1 MAMITA
7 ARTRPHSQPTACSD
21 GLLIGFHVKEFQMT
35 GLDHSL
41 KGVDVLR
48 PNISII
54 LPDQWRILKA
64 LRLDALKDSP
74 NAFLGNYDRE
84 SEWSPSQW
92 RAECDASTWVSAA
105 VVEKLVGVA
114 KLARSNDPDVTL
126 HIESM
131 WVNPGWRRRGIA
143 QALVEKLEVLAREQ
157 GEEILGLWTFDGNE
171 SAQRL
176 YLRLG
181 FHPVGEKGNRQL
193 ITQSSEPG
201 SLIWEE
207 ELRKNLVSA
216 P

>member
-1 MAMITA
+1 MAG
-7 ARTRPHSQPTACSD
+7 PDHPP
-21 GLLIGFHVKEFQMT
+21 KE
-35 GLDHSL
+35 
-41 KGVDVLR
+41 VDVLR

-54 LPDQWRILKA
+54 LPDQWRKLKR

-74 NAFLGNYDRE
+74 NAFLGSYDRE
-84 SEWSPSQW
+84 SQWPPSQW
-92 RAECDASTWVSAA
+92 RSECDTSTWISAT
-105 VVEKLVGVA
+105 VDGKLVGVA
-114 KLARSNDPDVTL
+114 KLAISNDPDVTL

-143 QALVEKLEVLAREQ
+143 QALVEKLEALAREQ

-193 ITQSSEPG
+193 ITQTCEPE

>member
-1 MAMITA
+1 
-7 ARTRPHSQPTACSD
+7 
-21 GLLIGFHVKEFQMT
+21 MT
-35 GLDHSL
+35 GLDDSP
-41 KGVDVLR
+41 KRVDTLR

-54 LPDQWRILKA
+54 LPDQWRILKS

-92 RAECDASTWVSAA
+92 RAECAASTWVSAT
-105 VVEKLVGVA
+105 VVETLVGVA
-114 KLARSNDPDVTL
+114 KLARANDPDVTL

-143 QALVEKLEVLAREQ
+143 QVLVGKLEILAREQ

-171 SAQRL
+171 SARRL

-193 ITQSSEPG
+193 ITSSSEPG

-207 ELRKNLVSA
+207 ELRKILVSA
-216 P
+216 PESALADKASSTSSP